1 MGLAPNLSIL
11 NLPAFTTRFTQLLII
26 SLETVRMEKHAL
38 SNNQS
43 GRLDLPQD
51 YLDDHNTRYYTVPV
65 KSVIRD
71 D

>member
-1 MGLAPNLSIL
+1 M
-11 NLPAFTTRFTQLLII
+11 II

-38 SNNQS
+38 SKNQS

-51 YLDDHNTRYYTVPV
+51 YLDDHNTRYYTVPI

>member
-1 MGLAPNLSIL
+1 
-11 NLPAFTTRFTQLLII
+11 
-26 SLETVRMEKHAL
+26 MEKHAL
-38 SNNQS
+38 SKNES

-71 D
+71 DKSIVFNQYWSRKLTERAPSFTSNNILG